1 MPNID
6 PAEKSGFLKISG
18 EFVRAL
24 GAMWASPPTHYME
37 DSRRDVGIFS
47 TYTELIFTQATE

>member
-6 PAEKSGFLKISG
+6 PAEKSGFLKIFG

-24 GAMWASPPTHYME
+24 GAMWASPPTNTPEEYTILW
-37 DSRRDVGIFS
+37 RGIKS
-47 TYTELIFTQATE
+47 P